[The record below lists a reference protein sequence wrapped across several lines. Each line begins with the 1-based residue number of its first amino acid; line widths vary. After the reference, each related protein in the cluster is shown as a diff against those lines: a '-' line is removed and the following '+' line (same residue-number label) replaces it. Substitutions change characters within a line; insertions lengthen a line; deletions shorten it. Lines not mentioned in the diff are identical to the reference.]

1 MTARYKPAQSSE
13 INFFVYGTLKRGEC
27 RQHMWP
33 RSPLVV
39 EEAWVR
45 GDLYDTGSYPA
56 LLLGSDK
63 VLGELW
69 SFLPP
74 DFDAIVKV
82 LDEIEEYR
90 PGDPYNLYN
99 REIVDCETLGGRR
112 TSAYTYIYARQ
123 HDLPTFIRLAST
135 SDRAEFVQW
144 RSEPVRKGV

>member
-1 MTARYKPAQSSE
+1 MTVRHKPSQSSE

-39 EEAWVR
+39 EEAWVH
-45 GDLYDTGSYPA
+45 GELYDAGSYPA
-56 LLLGSDK
+56 LLPGSDQ

-69 SFLPP
+69 SFLPS
-74 DFDAIVKV
+74 DFEAIVKV

-99 REIVDCETLGGRR
+99 REIVDCETLSGRR
-112 TSAYTYIYARQ
+112 TSAYTYVYARQ
-123 HDLPTFIRLAST
+123 HDLPTFKRLAST

-144 RSEPVRKGV
+144 RSA